1 MDYNSIT
8 LEVINAYLKDVKKC
22 EIVANL
28 DSNLYND
35 LTIDSLDTI
44 ELCFIVEEKYKI
56 TVEIDEMMRAN
67 LMTVRQVSEFLSK
80 YNKTPQNG

>member
-22 EIVANL
+22 DIVANL

-56 TVEIDEMMRAN
+56 SVEVEDMMRAN
-67 LMTVRQVSEFLSK
+67 LMTVKQVAEFLSK
-80 YNKTPQNG
+80 YNKNSHG

>member
-67 LMTVRQVSEFLSK
+67 LMTVRQVSDFLSK